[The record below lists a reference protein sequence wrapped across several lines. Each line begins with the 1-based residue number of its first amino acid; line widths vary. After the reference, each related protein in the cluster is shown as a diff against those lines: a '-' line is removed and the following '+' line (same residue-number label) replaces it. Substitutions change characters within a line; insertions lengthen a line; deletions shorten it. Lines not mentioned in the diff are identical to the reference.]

1 MKRTEFIE
9 KSLIKTTLLLFI
21 TVFAL
26 SCASGK
32 KEINDGDKIVMEKSI
47 LLDKIRPYTR
57 LNLKTSPLFWATN
70 LTPDM
75 KAKLATITMYASKAA
90 A

>member
-47 LLDKIRPYTR
+47 LLDKIKGGWAGQTIGCTYGGLTEFLSLPGSSVRCI
-57 LNLKTSPLFWATN
+57 KT
-70 LTPDM
+70 LT
-75 KAKLATITMYASKAA
+75 
-90 A
+90 